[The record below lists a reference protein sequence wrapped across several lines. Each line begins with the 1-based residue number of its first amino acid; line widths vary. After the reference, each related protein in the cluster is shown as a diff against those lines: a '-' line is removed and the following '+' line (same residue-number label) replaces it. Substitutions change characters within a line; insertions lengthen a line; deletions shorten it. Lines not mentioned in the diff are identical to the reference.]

1 MVIVVGYV
9 PKPEGRAALDR
20 AVEEAKLRGGR
31 LIVVNASRGDSY
43 VDAGYAGVQEI
54 ELVKSRLAETGV
66 EFEIRQLVRGHEP
79 AEEVVELADEVGA
92 ELIVIGMRHRTAV
105 GKFLLGSTAQR
116 ILLDAHCPVLAVKA
130 DADGRGHPASRSGS
144 GSGSGDA

>member
-20 AVEEAKLRGGR
+20 AIEEADLRGGR
-31 LIVVNASRGDSY
+31 LVVVNASRGDAY
-43 VDAGYAGVQEI
+43 VDAGYAGVQDL
-54 ELVKSRLAETGV
+54 ELVKSRLADAGV
-66 EFEIRQLVRGHEP
+66 EHEVRQLVRGHEP
-79 AEEVVELADEVGA
+79 AEEVVELAEELDA

-116 ILLDAHCPVLAVKA
+116 ILIDAHCPVLAVKA
-130 DADGRGHPASRSGS
+130 VKA
-144 GSGSGDA
+144 